1 MEFVKAV
8 IKKRISLLESRILRR
23 YKRMDIIMG
32 IRAWR
37 IEYEGWYS
45 GRPESGAGNVLDQ

>member
-1 MEFVKAV
+1 M
-8 IKKRISLLESRILRR
+8 KKRISLWESRILRR
-23 YKRMDIIMG
+23 YERMDIIMRM
-32 IRAWR
+32 RAWR